1 MVKEENKV
9 MKMLKKKN
17 RQRLDLEFS
26 QLQERQKELRELR
39 ETLEEQRNGL
49 YQMRYAAMKAGDENT
64 DKVLVQQISDISD
77 HLKEVRAEHKSNG
90 EVLELYSK
98 VIKNKK
104 DANSTLLSVL
114 FGGVGTGAVI
124 WLGKESLERAYN
136 SDLEGTLVNKK
147 ALDVFNKLNPM
158 KLISLI
164 HKLK

>member
-1 MVKEENKV
+1 MKKEENKV
-9 MKMLKKKN
+9 MKMLRKKN
-17 RQRLDLEFS
+17 RQRLDLEFG

-39 ETLEEQRNGL
+39 ETLEEKRDGL
-49 YQMRYAAMKAGDENT
+49 YQMRYAAMKAGDDAT
-64 DKVLVQQISDISD
+64 DKVLVQQISDIGD
-77 HLKEVRAEHKSNG
+77 RIKEVKSEHKSNG

-114 FGGVGTGAVI
+114 FGGLGTGAVI

-136 SDLEGTLVNKK
+136 SDLEGTLINKK

-164 HKLK
+164 HKL